1 MIDTIIDVNH
11 ANSLKFTTLQEAGIL
26 AIIHKATE
34 GRTFKDS
41 KYKSRKKQALELGFL
56 WGAYHF
62 SSGVDPVA
70 QVDNF
75 LSVEDAEDPKTL
87 IALDWEDSTSGAN
100 MTLAQAREFVSEV
113 KKRTGRFPLVYGG
126 NLIRENVKKEDKIL
140 RNCPLWFAR
149 YRETPPWHSHAHM
162 AYIHPSSIH

>member
-11 ANSLKFTTLQEAGIL
+11 ENSLNFAKLQEAEIV
-26 AIIHKATE
+26 AIVHKATE
-34 GRTFKDS
+34 GSTFKDA
-41 KYKSRKKQALELGFL
+41 KYQSRKKQALKLGFL

-62 SSGVDPVA
+62 SSGADPVA

-87 IALDWEDSTSGAN
+87 IALDWEDSTSGDN
-100 MTLAQAREFVSEV
+100 MTLAQAQEFVSEV

-126 NLIRENVKKEDKIL
+126 HLIRENVKKEN
-140 RNCPLWFAR
+140 R
-149 YRETPPWHSHAHM
+149 S
-162 AYIHPSSIH
+162 